1 MHFKKIEPE
10 KFSMNAS
17 TAKAFEVVYLVT
29 KWLLNNE
36 SFYFAKL
43 QGESL
48 PLLPKPVPAMV
59 RTKGQKRITITTKV
73 VPYGKIFD
81 LKFQFEIANY
91 DMEYGTEWFVWSNY
105 WPTVTLRTS
114 FCDEPLYVLF
124 QEKKGGLN
132 ICLKIE
138 GGEEKAKSSFEK
150 FKKSLPLHL
159 TQKL

>member
-1 MHFKKIEPE
+1 MHVKKIKTE
-10 KFSMNAS
+10 KLSMNAS
-17 TAKAFEVVYLVT
+17 TAKAFEVVCLVT

-59 RTKGQKRITITTKV
+59 RTKGQKRITISTKV
-73 VPYGKIFD
+73 VPHGKIFD

-91 DMEYGTEWFVWSNY
+91 D
-105 WPTVTLRTS
+105 
-114 FCDEPLYVLF
+114 EPLYLLF
-124 QEKKGGLN
+124 QQKKGGVN
-132 ICLKIE
+132 ICLKTE

-150 FKKSLPLHL
+150 FKNSLPLHSI
-159 TQKL
+159 QKS